1 MPTAPMSATVI
12 STICSSVEERVTVVL
27 SHAHELWIE
36 KKICNGSFMM
46 VVFHET
52 TTTKKIHRESIG
64 FYMEI
69 HN

>member
-1 MPTAPMSATVI
+1 
-12 STICSSVEERVTVVL
+12 VTVVL